1 MRQRGQPRAGQS
13 RLRCACCGRVF
24 FVRAKDAA
32 GARQAACAGQGWAA
46 GRAMRTHIGKISGLQ
61 GKSTAR
67 LPIIVHGR
75 WLMNRC
81 EASHFV
87 WASSYTRAAA
97 RRSGSRRRHPPGRCL
112 EKYGLANAM
121 SVSKAAWLGH
131 PSPTPSA
138 RVRWWPRARSPS
150 ARGGRCAQDG
160 ARTML
165 LESSRA
171 EKKRASVFLSA
182 RLSEAEKAP
191 KGRV

>member
-97 RRSGSRRRHPPGRCL
+97 RRSGS
-112 EKYGLANAM
+112 
-121 SVSKAAWLGH
+121 LG
-131 PSPTPSA
+131 
-138 RVRWWPRARSPS
+138 
-150 ARGGRCAQDG
+150 
-160 ARTML
+160 
-165 LESSRA
+165 
-171 EKKRASVFLSA
+171 
-182 RLSEAEKAP
+182 
-191 KGRV
+191 